1 MSPGAVSKEK
11 VIEDDSALVAAAV
24 AGDREAFAEIVRRH
38 QGFVYGACMRVVKN
52 PALAEDVA
60 QETFLRAWRG
70 LGDFR
75 GDSQVR
81 SWLYRIAYNLSLNA
95 VTRAREVPT
104 DTIPERVA
112 ATGPAQA
119 AVNAEMG
126 EAFRTAVAQL
136 PEDLREPLVLREV
149 DHLSYEEISQRL
161 DLPLN
166 TVRTR
171 IFRARKTIQKQMGE
185 WR

>member
-1 MSPGAVSKEK
+1 MSKEQ
-11 VIEDDSALVAAAV
+11 VIDDDSALVAAAV
-24 AGDREAFAEIVRRH
+24 AGDREAFAEIVRKH
-38 QGFVYGACMRVVKN
+38 QSFVYGACMRVVKN

-60 QETFLRAWRG
+60 QETFLRAWRA

-75 GDSQVR
+75 GDAKVR
-81 SWLYRIAYNLSLNA
+81 SWLYRIAHNLSINA

-104 DTIPERVA
+104 ETIPEVPA
-112 ATGPAQA
+112 VSGPAQA
-119 AVNAEMG
+119 AVASEMQD
-126 EAFRTAVAQL
+126 AFRNAVEGL
-136 PEDLREPLVLREV
+136 PDDLREVLVLREV
-149 DHLSYEEISQRL
+149 EHLSYEEISQRL

-171 IFRARKTIQKQMGE
+171 IFRARKTIQEEMGE